1 MKKGEIVQRGEENEK
16 ADYGDGPSKERPAEH
31 RMCSGKHEIIPFLY
45 FSISQ
50 IVPTSRG
57 ETMPKESLN
66 IYMTVTDQI
75 SPVLASITDKTRA
88 LDKESQE
95 LQQTY
100 EALQKANRGL
110 IERKTELQKKLQ
122 EVNEEVKEARK
133 QFKELGDEASSDAY
147 IKAQERQQKLR
158 NEIAATT
165 KSLQENQK
173 IYKENI
179 ETIRKNDVGGA
190 GASLSDVMAGLNI
203 GEELSSLALTVSG
216 ALASSALGSDM
227 GDIVS
232 KSLGSAISGGA
243 AGAMFGLPGI
253 ALGTALG
260 GVSGLISG
268 GTKIFEAKDDAF
280 KDYYG
285 GLYDDVK
292 SRSGEMVESGSTI
305 AGGREQT
312 RMAFSRRLGG
322 EDAADD
328 YLAQVERMAADTNY
342 DYDEIVGY
350 AKLLLNSY
358 DPGDVLGVLRDLSDA
373 TAGLDLSSGDVNMM
387 IAGLSQ
393 MRTTGK
399 ATQEYLNYFRE
410 RGIDADAALADSLG
424 VDKSAV
430 SGMVTEG
437 KVSGEDAAEAL
448 LEYIRTEFGG
458 LSEGLAST
466 YDAMVDN
473 LGDITA
479 TLEARGGDAY
489 NELRKEGVGA
499 EMEALGGELG
509 DAIGEINAIIGEN
522 QARREN
528 LQDQYMR
535 EVLDAVLNGGQGG
548 LWDKFSEEQRNTLA
562 KMNQDYAEL
571 KERYDESGG
580 TDWEAGAE
588 LEALYEEAQGLGKAY
603 FDNSAEVKRLNE
615 IEEDEI
621 AAIRENTAG
630 LTEATQASY
639 RLSQQLSKGRGAVY
653 LQDAAR
659 YASREDYARRG
670 REENALS
677 SRGHITERRDLQ
689 GNRAH
694 AYGLDRVPYDDYPA
708 LLHEGERVL
717 TAGQARAQDAA
728 QSAPTPIQLTITGN
742 SFTGTPE
749 EMADQLAEIIVRRLE
764 QAAIAAAPK

>member
-1 MKKGEIVQRGEENEK
+1 
-16 ADYGDGPSKERPAEH
+16 
-31 RMCSGKHEIIPFLY
+31 
-45 FSISQ
+45 
-50 IVPTSRG
+50 
-57 ETMPKESLN
+57 MPKESLN
-66 IYMTVTDQI
+66 IYLTATDQI

-110 IERKTELQKKLQ
+110 IDRKTELQKKLQ

-147 IKAQERQQKLR
+147 IKAQERQAKLR
-158 NEIAATT
+158 NEISATT

-292 SRSGEMVESGSTI
+292 SRSGEMVDAGTSLASTRETNRISFTTLFDGDEDRARSYLEDLTDMANSTPFLYDDLVSMSKTLATYGYDDSNILPLLRTIGDAGAALGMGTSDMNSVAQALGRMKSSDKATLEYLNILNDRGIGAVGMLAEAKGVSQGDMYGMISKGQISGTEAVEIITAALSRGKEEGGYAGSMYEQSQTFAGISSTLEGLQQNLN
-305 AGGREQT
+305 A
-312 RMAFSRRLGG
+312 LGG
-322 EDAADD
+322 E
-328 YLAQVERMAADTNY
+328 
-342 DYDEIVGY
+342 GY
-350 AKLLLNSY
+350 NT
-358 DPGDVLGVLRDLSDA
+358 LR
-373 TAGLDLSSGDVNMM
+373 
-387 IAGLSQ
+387 Q
-393 MRTTGK
+393 
-399 ATQEYLNYFRE
+399 
-410 RGIDADAALADSLG
+410 
-424 VDKSAV
+424 
-430 SGMVTEG
+430 EG
-437 KVSGEDAAEAL
+437 KEAEVNAL
-448 LEYIRTEFGG
+448 
-458 LSEGLAST
+458 S
-466 YDAMVDN
+466 
-473 LGDITA
+473 
-479 TLEARGGDAY
+479 
-489 NELRKEGVGA
+489 
-499 EMEALGGELG
+499 GELG
-509 DAIGEINAIIGEN
+509 DAIGEINAIMGEN

-728 QSAPTPIQLTITGN
+728 QDARGPIQLTITGN

>member
-1 MKKGEIVQRGEENEK
+1 
-16 ADYGDGPSKERPAEH
+16 
-31 RMCSGKHEIIPFLY
+31 
-45 FSISQ
+45 
-50 IVPTSRG
+50 
-57 ETMPKESLN
+57 MPKESLN
-66 IYMTVTDQI
+66 IYLTATDQI

-147 IKAQERQQKLR
+147 IKAQERQAKLR
-158 NEIAATT
+158 NEISATT

-292 SRSGEMVESGSTI
+292 SRSGEMVDAGTSLASTRETNRISFTTLFDGDEDRARSYLEDLTDMANSTPFLYDDLVSMSKTLATYGYDDSNILPLLRTIGDAGAALGMGTSDMNSVAQALGRMKSSDKATLEYLNILNDRGIGAVGMLAEAKGVSQGDMYGMISKGQISGTEAVEIITAALSRGKEEGGYAGSMYEQSQTFAGISSTLEGLQQNLN
-305 AGGREQT
+305 A
-312 RMAFSRRLGG
+312 LGG
-322 EDAADD
+322 E
-328 YLAQVERMAADTNY
+328 
-342 DYDEIVGY
+342 GY
-350 AKLLLNSY
+350 NT
-358 DPGDVLGVLRDLSDA
+358 LR
-373 TAGLDLSSGDVNMM
+373 
-387 IAGLSQ
+387 Q
-393 MRTTGK
+393 
-399 ATQEYLNYFRE
+399 
-410 RGIDADAALADSLG
+410 
-424 VDKSAV
+424 
-430 SGMVTEG
+430 EG
-437 KVSGEDAAEAL
+437 KEAEVNAL
-448 LEYIRTEFGG
+448 
-458 LSEGLAST
+458 S
-466 YDAMVDN
+466 
-473 LGDITA
+473 
-479 TLEARGGDAY
+479 
-489 NELRKEGVGA
+489 
-499 EMEALGGELG
+499 GELG
-509 DAIGEINAIIGEN
+509 DAIGEINAIMGEN

-728 QSAPTPIQLTITGN
+728 QDARGPIQLTITGN

>member
-1 MKKGEIVQRGEENEK
+1 
-16 ADYGDGPSKERPAEH
+16 
-31 RMCSGKHEIIPFLY
+31 
-45 FSISQ
+45 
-50 IVPTSRG
+50 
-57 ETMPKESLN
+57 MPKESLN

-387 IAGLSQ
+387 IAGLSR

-535 EVLDAVLNGGQGG
+535 
-548 LWDKFSEEQRNTLA
+548 
-562 KMNQDYAEL
+562 
-571 KERYDESGG
+571 
-580 TDWEAGAE
+580 
-588 LEALYEEAQGLGKAY
+588 
-603 FDNSAEVKRLNE
+603 
-615 IEEDEI
+615 
-621 AAIRENTAG
+621 
-630 LTEATQASY
+630 
-639 RLSQQLSKGRGAVY
+639 
-653 LQDAAR
+653 
-659 YASREDYARRG
+659 
-670 REENALS
+670 
-677 SRGHITERRDLQ
+677 
-689 GNRAH
+689 
-694 AYGLDRVPYDDYPA
+694 
-708 LLHEGERVL
+708 
-717 TAGQARAQDAA
+717 
-728 QSAPTPIQLTITGN
+728 
-742 SFTGTPE
+742 
-749 EMADQLAEIIVRRLE
+749 
-764 QAAIAAAPK
+764 

>member
-1 MKKGEIVQRGEENEK
+1 
-16 ADYGDGPSKERPAEH
+16 
-31 RMCSGKHEIIPFLY
+31 
-45 FSISQ
+45 
-50 IVPTSRG
+50 
-57 ETMPKESLN
+57 MPKESLN
-66 IYMTVTDQI
+66 IYLTATDQI
-75 SPVLASITDKTRA
+75 SPVLASLTDKTRA

-147 IKAQERQQKLR
+147 IKAQERQAKLR
-158 NEIAATT
+158 NEISATT

-292 SRSGEMVESGSTI
+292 SRSGEMVDAGTSLASTRETNRISFTTLFDGDEDRARSYLEDLTDMANSTPFLYDDLVSMSKTLATYGYDDSNILPLLRTIGDAGAALGMGTSDMNSVAQALGRMKSSDKATLEYLNILNDRGIGAVGMLAEAKGVSQGDMYGMISKGQISGTEAVEIITAALSRGKEEGGYAGSMYEQSQTFAGISSTLEGLQQNLN
-305 AGGREQT
+305 A
-312 RMAFSRRLGG
+312 LGG
-322 EDAADD
+322 E
-328 YLAQVERMAADTNY
+328 
-342 DYDEIVGY
+342 GY
-350 AKLLLNSY
+350 NT
-358 DPGDVLGVLRDLSDA
+358 LR
-373 TAGLDLSSGDVNMM
+373 
-387 IAGLSQ
+387 Q
-393 MRTTGK
+393 
-399 ATQEYLNYFRE
+399 
-410 RGIDADAALADSLG
+410 
-424 VDKSAV
+424 
-430 SGMVTEG
+430 EG
-437 KVSGEDAAEAL
+437 KEAEVNAL
-448 LEYIRTEFGG
+448 
-458 LSEGLAST
+458 S
-466 YDAMVDN
+466 
-473 LGDITA
+473 
-479 TLEARGGDAY
+479 
-489 NELRKEGVGA
+489 
-499 EMEALGGELG
+499 GELG
-509 DAIGEINAIIGEN
+509 DAIGEINAIMGEN

-728 QSAPTPIQLTITGN
+728 QDARGPIQLTITGN

>member
-66 IYMTVTDQI
+66 IYMTATDQI

-158 NEIAATT
+158 NEISATT

-232 KSLGSAISGGA
+232 KSLSSAISGGA

-328 YLAQVERMAADTNY
+328 YLARVERMAADTNY

-387 IAGLSQ
+387 IAGLSR

-458 LSEGLAST
+458 LSEGLTST

-509 DAIGEINAIIGEN
+509 DAIGEINAIMGEN

-562 KMNQDYAEL
+562 KMNRKYTEL

-588 LEALYEEAQGLGKAY
+588 LEALYEEAQVLGKAY

>member
-1 MKKGEIVQRGEENEK
+1 
-16 ADYGDGPSKERPAEH
+16 
-31 RMCSGKHEIIPFLY
+31 
-45 FSISQ
+45 
-50 IVPTSRG
+50 
-57 ETMPKESLN
+57 MPKESLN
-66 IYMTVTDQI
+66 IYMTATDQI

-387 IAGLSQ
+387 IAGLSW

-509 DAIGEINAIIGEN
+509 DAIGEINAIMGEN

-615 IEEDEI
+615 IEADEI

-630 LTEATQASY
+630 LTETTQASY

>member
-1 MKKGEIVQRGEENEK
+1 M
-16 ADYGDGPSKERPAEH
+16 
-31 RMCSGKHEIIPFLY
+31 
-45 FSISQ
+45 
-50 IVPTSRG
+50 
-57 ETMPKESLN
+57 
-66 IYMTVTDQI
+66 
-75 SPVLASITDKTRA
+75 
-88 LDKESQE
+88 
-95 LQQTY
+95 
-100 EALQKANRGL
+100 

-147 IKAQERQQKLR
+147 IKAQERQAKLR
-158 NEIAATT
+158 NEISATT

-292 SRSGEMVESGSTI
+292 SRSGEMVDAGTSLASTRETNRISFTTLFDGDEDRARSYLEDLTDMANSTPFLYDDLVSMSKTLATYGYDDSNILPLLRTIGDAGAALGMGTSDMNSVAQALGRMKSSDKATLEYLNILNDRGIGAVGMLAEAKGVSQGDMYGMISKGQISGTEAVEIITAALSRGKEEGGYAGSMYEQSQTFAGISSTLEGLQQNLN
-305 AGGREQT
+305 A
-312 RMAFSRRLGG
+312 LGG
-322 EDAADD
+322 E
-328 YLAQVERMAADTNY
+328 
-342 DYDEIVGY
+342 GY
-350 AKLLLNSY
+350 NT
-358 DPGDVLGVLRDLSDA
+358 LR
-373 TAGLDLSSGDVNMM
+373 
-387 IAGLSQ
+387 Q
-393 MRTTGK
+393 
-399 ATQEYLNYFRE
+399 
-410 RGIDADAALADSLG
+410 
-424 VDKSAV
+424 
-430 SGMVTEG
+430 EG
-437 KVSGEDAAEAL
+437 KEAEVNAL
-448 LEYIRTEFGG
+448 
-458 LSEGLAST
+458 S
-466 YDAMVDN
+466 
-473 LGDITA
+473 
-479 TLEARGGDAY
+479 
-489 NELRKEGVGA
+489 
-499 EMEALGGELG
+499 GELG
-509 DAIGEINAIIGEN
+509 DAIGEINAIMGEN

-728 QSAPTPIQLTITGN
+728 QDARGPIQLTITGN

>member
-1 MKKGEIVQRGEENEK
+1 
-16 ADYGDGPSKERPAEH
+16 
-31 RMCSGKHEIIPFLY
+31 
-45 FSISQ
+45 
-50 IVPTSRG
+50 
-57 ETMPKESLN
+57 MPKESLN
-66 IYMTVTDQI
+66 IYMAATDQI

-100 EALQKANRGL
+100 EALQKANHGL
-110 IERKTELQKKLQ
+110 IERKVELEKALKK
-122 EVNEEVKEARK
+122 VNAEVKDAKKNWDELKDAASEEAYTKAAK
-133 QFKELGDEASSDAY
+133 QQQSLRDEL
-147 IKAQERQQKLR
+147 
-158 NEIAATT
+158 AATN
-165 KSLQENQK
+165 KSLRENQK

-179 ETIRKNDVGGA
+179 ETIRKGEVEGTGLGDIAKGIFAGQIGQMFASSLGGLGQSVLTSA
-190 GASLSDVMAGLNI
+190 IGTPEASLIADT
-203 GEELSSLALTVSG
+203 LS
-216 ALASSALGSDM
+216 
-227 GDIVS
+227 
-232 KSLGSAISGGA
+232 SAISGGA

-280 KDYYG
+280 KNYYG

-387 IAGLSQ
+387 IAGLSR

-509 DAIGEINAIIGEN
+509 DAIGEINAIMGEN

-694 AYGLDRVPYDDYPA
+694 AYGLGRVPYDDYPA

-717 TAGQARAQDAA
+717 TAGQVRAQDAA
-728 QSAPTPIQLTITGN
+728 QDARGPIQLTITGN